1 MFKNRNKNV
10 FLTNNPLITAPKET
24 ELLFDFNNYLTD
36 NKTYEI
42 NENNN
47 NIFFS
52 NSNSLSRNYNNK
64 KEFIYSNSSNYF
76 L

>member
-42 NENNN
+42 NENDN

-52 NSNSLSRNYNNK
+52 NSNSLSRNYN
-64 KEFIYSNSSNYF
+64 IYII
-76 L
+76 LI